1 MARAESSKD
10 AENNGVKPNTA
21 GAPSNYALPWVEKY
35 RPIFLDDIVG
45 NTETVERLKII
56 ARDGNMPH
64 VIISG
69 MPGIGKTTSVL
80 CLARQ
85 LLGDAY
91 KEAVL
96 ELNASDER
104 GIDVVRNRIK
114 GFAQKKVTLPAG
126 RQKIVILDE
135 ADSMTSGAQQALR
148 RTMEIY
154 SGTTRFAFACN
165 QSNKI
170 IEPLQSRCAILRY
183 SRLTDGQLVKRIYQI
198 CKAENVEYSDDG
210 IAALVFSAEGD
221 MRQAINN
228 LQSTFA
234 GFGFVSGDNVFRV
247 VDSPHPVKV
256 QAMIKSCQEQ
266 KVDEALDGLK
276 ELWTLGY
283 SSHDI
288 ISTMFKV
295 TKTLPSLSEHKLEG
309 VADDDLEVTDAWESE
324 GLEKRADTV
333 DSQTISGNNAPNL
346 LNIQAGNTT
355 IWKYTKE
362 LLNGEYAN
370 ETVGLP
376 GKVGQKRVVP
386 PQRHA
391 ELRKRQDG
399 DTRQVFVSINTCLQP
414 TWNATGMQERAPPQ
428 LTLYVATQSGKED
441 VGPGSGPGQI
451 VRELDEGFANVTVNA
466 TGDWYIAVHAPTLPA
481 EFVGVWNYEL
491 AVSIDDYYHVLNP
504 VDPFLHLVDTDQTSA
519 LLVTSQLTQNT
530 SDSEVFKEWME
541 LSPPPFTI
549 FAANQNH
556 TATMGIRNS
565 YCGWSNAKQIMGD
578 QSDMQGTGTGVQ
590 MGMTTRGIGD
600 KPREQ
605 FYVTYLNG
613 SSSYNAVLAKA
624 GNSTNSGAGVVGG
637 GGKVWQ
643 MINFTTKAEQN
654 CALMFNLTFC
664 DEVAYAVPSNPKNYS
679 TDSLRDLYD
688 NYTSFY
694 YQNFNY
700 SLQQIPCNTDAGSKY
715 SLAKGCDDC
724 ARAYKQ
730 WLCATSIP
738 RCEDFTNPNWY
749 LQPRAMGHRS
759 IVNDSYMDMDYLTSS
774 YTPMLGAPTLDGSP
788 KDQTWAS
795 ALASNSSRNSWIDEE
810 IRPGPYKELLP
821 CDYLCYNLVASCP
834 SALGFACP
842 NKGRGLETSYGHKP
856 DNNSIMCSYLGAVY
870 GQNAGDQAIAPV
882 FRVLIFASL
891 TALLLGFA

>member
-21 GAPSNYALPWVEKY
+21 GAPSNYELPWVEKY

-56 ARDGNMPH
+56 AKDGNMPH

-104 GIDVVRNRIK
+104 GIDV
-114 GFAQKKVTLPAG
+114 
-126 RQKIVILDE
+126 IVILDE

-295 TKTLPSLSEHKLEG
+295 TKTLPSLSEHSKLEFVREIGFTHMRILEG
-309 VADDDLEVTDAWESE
+309 V
-324 GLEKRADTV
+324 
-333 DSQTISGNNAPNL
+333 QTYL
-346 LNIQAGNTT
+346 QLAGC
-355 IWKYTKE
+355 IAK
-362 LLNGEYAN
+362 LC
-370 ETVGLP
+370 
-376 GKVGQKRVVP
+376 R
-386 PQRHA
+386 
-391 ELRKRQDG
+391 
-399 DTRQVFVSINTCLQP
+399 IN
-414 TWNATGMQERAPPQ
+414 MKPQ
-428 LTLYVATQSGKED
+428 L
-441 VGPGSGPGQI
+441 
-451 VRELDEGFANVTVNA
+451 F
-466 TGDWYIAVHAPTLPA
+466 
-481 EFVGVWNYEL
+481 
-491 AVSIDDYYHVLNP
+491 AVSK
-504 VDPFLHLVDTDQTSA
+504 S
-519 LLVTSQLTQNT
+519 
-530 SDSEVFKEWME
+530 
-541 LSPPPFTI
+541 
-549 FAANQNH
+549 
-556 TATMGIRNS
+556 
-565 YCGWSNAKQIMGD
+565 
-578 QSDMQGTGTGVQ
+578 
-590 MGMTTRGIGD
+590 
-600 KPREQ
+600 
-605 FYVTYLNG
+605 
-613 SSSYNAVLAKA
+613 
-624 GNSTNSGAGVVGG
+624 
-637 GGKVWQ
+637 
-643 MINFTTKAEQN
+643 
-654 CALMFNLTFC
+654 
-664 DEVAYAVPSNPKNYS
+664 
-679 TDSLRDLYD
+679 
-688 NYTSFY
+688 
-694 YQNFNY
+694 
-700 SLQQIPCNTDAGSKY
+700 
-715 SLAKGCDDC
+715 
-724 ARAYKQ
+724 
-730 WLCATSIP
+730 
-738 RCEDFTNPNWY
+738 
-749 LQPRAMGHRS
+749 
-759 IVNDSYMDMDYLTSS
+759 
-774 YTPMLGAPTLDGSP
+774 
-788 KDQTWAS
+788 
-795 ALASNSSRNSWIDEE
+795 
-810 IRPGPYKELLP
+810 
-821 CDYLCYNLVASCP
+821 
-834 SALGFACP
+834 
-842 NKGRGLETSYGHKP
+842 
-856 DNNSIMCSYLGAVY
+856 
-870 GQNAGDQAIAPV
+870 
-882 FRVLIFASL
+882 
-891 TALLLGFA
+891 